1 MRDKI
6 ACVIIK
12 IRLAHNCP
20 CQQSFMTGGGA
31 HKSLPI
37 TDELLNHE
45 LLQFILFV
53 LGSVL
58 SACMSVEKICVVTT
72 DPKRERQIL

>member
-1 MRDKI
+1 MSDKI

-20 CQQSFMTGGGA
+20 CQQSFMNGGGA
-31 HKSLPI
+31 HTTLPI
-37 TDELLNHE
+37 TDELLNHG
-45 LLQFILFV
+45 LLQFILIV

-58 SACMSVEKICVVTT
+58 SACMSV
-72 DPKRERQIL
+72 KRKYVL